1 MHSVSE
7 TLKQQIRTDLTAAM
21 RARDELRVSTLR
33 LVIAAIGKAEVAG
46 DTAIELDDDAVLA
59 LLASE
64 VRKRSEAADLY
75 AQGARTE
82 LADKERAE
90 AAIIGTYLPA
100 ALDDDELAAIVAD
113 EVAKVDTA
121 NAGKAMGA
129 VIKAVRARVGQQ
141 ADGARI
147 ASAAKAALGA

>member
-1 MHSVSE
+1 
-7 TLKQQIRTDLTAAM
+7 M
-21 RARDELRVSTLR
+21 RARDDLRVSTLR

-46 DTAIELDDDAVLA
+46 DTAVELDDETVLA

-64 VRKRSEAADLY
+64 ARKRSEAADLY
-75 AQGARTE
+75 VQGDRAE

-90 AAIIGTYLPA
+90 AAIIAEYLPA
-100 ALDDDELAAIVAD
+100 AMSDDELAAIVAD

-121 NAGKAMGA
+121 NTGKAMGG
-129 VIKAVRARVGQQ
+129 VIKAVRDRVGQQ

-147 ASAAKAALGA
+147 AGAVKAALTP

>member
-1 MHSVSE
+1 MAT
-7 TLKQQIRTDLTAAM
+7 TLKEQIRSDLTAAM
-21 RARDELRVSTLR
+21 RARDDLRVSTLR

-46 DTAIELDDDAVLA
+46 DTAIELDDDAILG

-75 AQGARTE
+75 AKGDRRE

-90 AAIIGTYLPA
+90 AEIIGGYLPA
-100 ALDDDELAAIVAD
+100 ALADDELAAIVAD
-113 EVAKVDTA
+113 EVAKVDSA

-129 VIKAVRARVGQQ
+129 VIKAVRERVGQQ
-141 ADGARI
+141 ADGARV
-147 ASAAKAALGA
+147 ASAVKAALGA